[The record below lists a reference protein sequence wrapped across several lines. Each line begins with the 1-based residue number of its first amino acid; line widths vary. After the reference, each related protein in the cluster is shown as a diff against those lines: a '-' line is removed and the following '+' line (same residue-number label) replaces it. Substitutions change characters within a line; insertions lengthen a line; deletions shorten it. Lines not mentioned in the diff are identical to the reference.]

1 MARFKVYAYIFGGI
15 FLILSMIVGTI
26 RELVE
31 NDSYDGFIFGGIF
44 VFIGYIWIK
53 EGLKKRKE
61 IIYNGRIFIILSVL
75 LNL

>member
-61 IIYNGRIFIILSVL
+61 LSSKK
-75 LNL
+75 

>member
-1 MARFKVYAYIFGGI
+1 MARFKVYVYIFGGI
-15 FLILSMIVGTI
+15 FLIIGTISNII

-31 NDSYDGFIFGGIF
+31 NNSYDGFIFGGIF

-61 IIYNGRIFIILSVL
+61 LSSKK
-75 LNL
+75 

>member
-44 VFIGYIWIK
+44 VFIRFCGVK
-53 EGLKKRKE
+53 LSFLAESSHF
-61 IIYNGRIFIILSVL
+61 RIFS
-75 LNL
+75 